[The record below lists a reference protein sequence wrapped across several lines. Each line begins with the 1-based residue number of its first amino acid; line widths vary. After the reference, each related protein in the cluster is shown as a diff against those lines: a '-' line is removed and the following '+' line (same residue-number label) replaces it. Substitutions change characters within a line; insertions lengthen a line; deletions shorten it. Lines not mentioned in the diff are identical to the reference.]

1 MNRLSPCGPADE
13 KLSANTEIN
22 QLFDP
27 ESITALGGGDQAL
40 IERLVAGVI
49 QSNRDD
55 LAALES
61 LLAKEDR
68 MGLAA
73 LAHRT
78 KGTAKMINA
87 AVLVD
92 ACQAL
97 EACAGHAAL
106 AQLRAN
112 GDEFCEL
119 LRRMEAALQARFPGA
134 QGKA

>member
-1 MNRLSPCGPADE
+1 MRSAD
-13 KLSANTEIN
+13 SEIN

-27 ESITALGGGDQAL
+27 ESINALGGGDQAL
-40 IERLVAGVI
+40 VERLVAGVI

-55 LAALES
+55 LAVLES

-78 KGTAKMINA
+78 KGTAKMLNA

-92 ACQAL
+92 TCLSL
-97 EACAGHAAL
+97 EASAGHATL
-106 AQLRAN
+106 AQLRVN
-112 GDEFCEL
+112 GDEFGDL
-119 LRRMEAALQARFPGA
+119 LRRMEAALQACFPGA
-134 QGKA
+134 HGKAM